1 MESMSAVVFLWVLL
15 SIFAAYLWS
24 PTAAQFIGQSS
35 RIVFFHVPMA
45 WIASLAFLLS
55 GWHSFR
61 FLRTRDLAHDR
72 KAKVAVRQGLLF
84 ALLATVTGSI
94 FAKIMWGSFWN
105 WDPREI
111 SITMLLFIYAAYLVL
126 RGAVD
131 DPIRRAHLAAVYAL
145 FAFVTMPFFVFII
158 PRVYFSLHPDTL
170 INVRGKIEMEGRIL
184 VTFLGSLAGFTAFYV
199 LLYRLE
205 CRLEELLYAK
215 GETV

>member
-1 MESMSAVVFLWVLL
+1 MSVVVFLWVLGC
-15 SIFAAYLWS
+15 IFAAFLWS
-24 PTAAQFIGQSS
+24 PVAANFIGQSS

-61 FLRTRDLAHDR
+61 FLRTRDMAHDR
-72 KAKVAVRQGLLF
+72 KAAVAIRQGLLF

-94 FAKIMWGSFWN
+94 FAKVMWGSYWN

-126 RGAVD
+126 RSAVD
-131 DPIRRAHLAAVYAL
+131 DPLRRAHLAAVYAL

-170 INVRGKIEMEGRIL
+170 INVRGKIDMEGRIL
-184 VTFLGSLAGFTAFYV
+184 VTFLASLAGFTGFFT

-205 CRLEELLYAK
+205 CRLEELLFEEGDTA
-215 GETV
+215 

>member
-1 MESMSAVVFLWVLL
+1 MSVVVFLWVLL
-15 SIFAAYLWS
+15 CIFAAFLWS
-24 PTAAQFIGQSS
+24 PAAANFIGQSS

-55 GWHSFR
+55 GWHSLR
-61 FLRTRDLAHDR
+61 FLRTRDLVHDR
-72 KAKVAVRQGLLF
+72 KAKVAIRQGLLF

-94 FAKIMWGSFWN
+94 FAKVMWGSYWN

-126 RGAVD
+126 RSAVD
-131 DPIRRAHLAAVYAL
+131 DPVRRAHLAAVYAL
-145 FAFVTMPFFVFII
+145 FAFITMPFFVFII

-170 INVRGKIEMEGRIL
+170 LNVRGKIEMEGRIL
-184 VTFLGSLAGFTAFYV
+184 ITFLAGLAGFTGFFT

-205 CRLEELLYAK
+205 CRLEELLFEE
-215 GETV
+215 GESA

>member
-1 MESMSAVVFLWVLL
+1 MSVVVFLWVLL
-15 SIFAAYLWS
+15 CIFAAFLWS
-24 PTAAQFIGQSS
+24 PVAADFIGQSS

-45 WIASLAFLLS
+45 WIASLAFLIS
-55 GWHSFR
+55 GWHSLR
-61 FLRTRDLAHDR
+61 FLRTRDPVHDR
-72 KAKVAVRQGLLF
+72 KAVVAVRQGLLF

-94 FAKIMWGSFWN
+94 FAKVMWGSFWN

-126 RGAVD
+126 RSAVD
-131 DPIRRAHLAAVYAL
+131 DPLRRAHLAAVYAL

-184 VTFLGSLAGFTAFYV
+184 ITFLASLAGFTGFFA

-205 CRLEELLYAK
+205 CRLEELLFEE
-215 GETV
+215 GETA

>member
-1 MESMSAVVFLWVLL
+1 MNAVVFLWLLL
-15 SIFAAYLWS
+15 SIFAAFLWA
-24 PTAAQFIGQSS
+24 PAAAQFIGQSS

-45 WIASLAFLLS
+45 WIASLAFLIS
-55 GWHSFR
+55 GWQSLR
-61 FLRTRDLAHDR
+61 FLKTRDLAHDR

-84 ALLATVTGSI
+84 AFLATVTGSI
-94 FAKIMWGSFWN
+94 FAKVMWGSYWN

-126 RGAVD
+126 RSAVD
-131 DPIRRAHLAAVYAL
+131 DPLRRASLSAVYAL

-170 INVRGKIEMEGRIL
+170 INARGKIGMEGRIL
-184 VTFLGSLAGFTAFYV
+184 VTFLASLAGFTGFYV

-205 CRLEELLYAK
+205 CRLEELLWAK
-215 GETV
+215 GEIV